1 MNRAAT
7 GAAGAAGAAA
17 GAAAA
22 GAAAS
27 GTDEAGDG
35 PDDTADTRGIWAG
48 PAGVGADIEDER
60 VSIGRGD
67 RDDDDSDAGGSA
79 DGGSGDGLD
88 DREDDLVRR
97 NPPRDWAAPPP
108 WLASNEPRRH
118 DDSEP
123 PAFLGSRVTQP
134 GQGLAGSA
142 ADRLAGGPPPARRD
156 DSDSG
161 VWSSDSRSAAAV
173 GAGLAEGAGSVPS
186 RRQPPIDRD
195 RDGDVDEDDDGRRV
209 SRRPRAYAQHLGGP
223 DGPDWERPRRYE
235 AYPVIK
241 TRVGMPAIP
250 RTLGLFVLV
259 IVIALALL
267 FLPSLL
273 NLGGGTG
280 SPGSSGAASQAPR
293 ASTSLAPTEVPV
305 ATPAVYTIKKG
316 DTLLKVAKA
325 HGITIEELLA
335 ANPAIK
341 NPNKISEGQQ
351 ITIPAPSDAP
361 PDTIDNSAAP

>member
-7 GAAGAAGAAA
+7 GAAGAAA

-22 GAAAS
+22 G
-27 GTDEAGDG
+27 DG
-35 PDDTADTRGIWAG
+35 PDAVDDRDDAPGIWAG
-48 PAGVGADIEDER
+48 PAGVGADDGDER
-60 VSIGRGD
+60 ASHGRDD
-67 RDDDDSDAGGSA
+67 RDDDEGDTDDAGSA
-79 DGGSGDGLD
+79 DGGGSGDDLD

-123 PAFLGSRVTQP
+123 PAFLGNRATQP

-142 ADRLAGGPPPARRD
+142 ADRLAGGPPPTRHD

-173 GAGLAEGAGSVPS
+173 GAGLAEGAGAGAGSGPG
-186 RRQPPIDRD
+186 RRPPRVDRD
-195 RDGDVDEDDDGRRV
+195 RDGSDAEDEDRRV

-235 AYPVIK
+235 AYPAIK
-241 TRVGMPAIP
+241 TRVGMPAVP
-250 RTLGLFVLV
+250 RIVGLFGLVLV
-259 IVIALALL
+259 LALALF
-267 FLPSLL
+267 FLPAIL
-273 NLGGGTG
+273 NLGAGTG
-280 SPGSSGAASQAPR
+280 SPAGSAGASQAPR
-293 ASTSLAPTEVPV
+293 ASASLAPTEVPV
-305 ATPAVYTIKKG
+305 ATLAVYTIKKG

-361 PDTIDNSAAP
+361 PDTVEGSTTP